1 MQNPFSK
8 IILGTVQLGMPYGLV
23 RWKNTLM
30 PESEAFAILDAAWEM
45 GITTLDTSPD
55 YGIAEARIAKYMKD
69 NPSKRFHIIS
79 KIKNI
84 PAAAGDVQGCFQDWF
99 DNCPFHGLNSCAS
112 LSILLHRETDIY
124 REDVLNELDAAVDV
138 GKLYKWGVS
147 VYGENVAR
155 DAAKIDNCALVQLPF
170 GVLNQSFGRNG
181 VIDLLSKA
189 KKSVMV
195 RSIFSQGLLL
205 MPLKKIAKID
215 EQIVNLIWQLNGYLK
230 SQDRALSDFAIFT
243 ALNEFGVSN
252 IVLGADNASQMRKWN
267 FENLAANHVNVPKD
281 LLLHLRLF
289 DGDQSKPHKWNHTVL

>member
-8 IILGTVQLGMPYGLV
+8 IILGTVQLGMPYGLG

-55 YGIAEARIAKYMKD
+55 YGMAEARIAKYMKAHKTK
-69 NPSKRFHIIS
+69 PFQIIS
-79 KIKNI
+79 KIKHI
-84 PAAAGDVQGCFQDWF
+84 PIEAENVQTSFKNYF
-99 DNCPFHGLNSCAS
+99 DACPFIGLDACSS
-112 LSILLHRETDIY
+112 LSVLLHKETDIY

-138 GKLYKWGVS
+138 GKIYKWGVS
-147 VYGENVAR
+147 VYADSVAR
-155 DAAKIDNCALVQLPF
+155 DAAKIDNCSLVQLPF
-170 GVLNQSFGRNG
+170 GPLDQSFGRNG
-181 VIDLLSKA
+181 VIQLLSTA

-215 EQIVNLIWQLNGYLK
+215 KQIANLISQLTGYLNP
-230 SQDRALSDFAIFT
+230 QDQALFDFAIFT
-243 ALNEFGVSN
+243 ALNEYGVSN
-252 IVLGADNASQMRKWN
+252 IVLGADNESQMRSWN
-267 FENLAANHVNVPKD
+267 FEHLAANHFNMPKD

-289 DGDQSKPHKWNHTVL
+289 DCDQSKPHKWIHDVR